1 MIRACALF
9 TDALGSIP
17 ENQHALA
24 KADHV
29 NPLPSSAIGPSVGLS
44 RRMTT
49 AARFACALAALW
61 LLHAASIPSRAQALS
76 KLSLVLNFAADGN
89 AAGFYHALERGYFR
103 EVGLDVTIE
112 PSKGSADA
120 ITRTATQASDMGI
133 GDISTLVEFTSRRPE
148 VAPKA
153 VFILHNRSPQ
163 AVIALRSSGITKLSD
178 LHGRVLGQGPAD
190 APSRIFPA
198 VANLAG
204 LDLRRIEIRQFSPQ
218 LRDSMLITKKVDAVT
233 GFDSTVLFNLK
244 ANGVPIDEATVIYYA
259 DNGLDVYGN
268 AILANPAF
276 LQARPDA
283 VKAFV
288 LAAARGWRD
297 AIADPQAAMVS
308 LGRHNNLAKLDIE
321 AERLAWVGSHQIVTP
336 VTRKEGIGAYD
347 RQHLATNV
355 AQVAKAFEL
364 ARTPTVADIYDDRFL
379 PPREA
384 RIPSN

>member
-1 MIRACALF
+1 MKTATRF
-9 TDALGSIP
+9 
-17 ENQHALA
+17 ALA
-24 KADHV
+24 
-29 NPLPSSAIGPSVGLS
+29 L
-44 RRMTT
+44 
-49 AARFACALAALW
+49 CAVLAF
-61 LLHAASIPSRAQALS
+61 HAAPISGRAQGLS
-76 KLSLVLNFAADGN
+76 KLSVVLNFAADGG

-120 ITRTATQASDMGI
+120 ITRTASQASDMGI

-163 AVIALRSSGITKLSD
+163 AVISLRSSGITRLSD

-190 APSRIFPA
+190 APSRMFPA

-204 LDLRRIEIRQFSPQ
+204 LDMSRIETRQFSPQ
-218 LRDSMLITKKVDAVT
+218 LRDTMLITKQVDAVT

-244 ANGVPIDEATVIYYA
+244 ANGVPIDQATVIYYA

-268 AILANPAF
+268 AVLANATF
-276 LQARPDA
+276 LKARPDA

-288 LAAARGWRD
+288 LAAARGWRE

-321 AERLAWVGSHQIVTP
+321 ADRLAWLGSHQIVTP
-336 VTRKEGIGAYD
+336 ATRKDGIGAYD
-347 RQHLATNV
+347 REHLATNI
-355 AQVAKAFEL
+355 AQVAKAFGL
-364 ARTPTVADIYDDRFL
+364 PHTPSVTEIYDDRFL

-384 RIPSN
+384 RIPLK